1 MVEYRYNQSNYIYND
16 SDKTRRPGNKEFEKT
31 QRIKQYRTEVSKKV
45 SMANKRI
52 QRLEGNQLKDTP
64 AYQTYLK
71 GGGKFSIKGKT
82 YNEVQAELS
91 RINKFLDST
100 TSTVRGTNAML
111 KEMAKNT
118 GMKYS
123 NLKDLKAKSAK
134 FFELA
139 SKVEQ
144 YLRNVHDMASAIG
157 YQKIWEVINVYTK
170 DANINLADGKA
181 NIDDMIESVGKA
193 IAEYEDPIK
202 AQINEIN
209 KSFNWVPIKD

>member
-1 MVEYRYNQSNYIYND
+1 MAILIKYKQQELDGFSKKSAKGQRMRAYRQ
-16 SDKTRRPGNKEFEKT
+16 EA
-31 QRIKQYRTEVSKKV
+31 SKKV

-52 QRLEGNQLKDTP
+52 QRLEGNQLKETP

-71 GGGKFSIKGKT
+71 GGGKFSVKGKDF
-82 YNEVQAELS
+82 NELQAEVS
-91 RINKFLDST
+91 RLDKFLAST
-100 TSTVRGTNAML
+100 TSTVRGTHTML

-118 GMKYS
+118 GMKYR

-144 YLRNVHDMASAIG
+144 YLRTVHDMASAIG

-170 DANINLADGKA
+170 EANIDLSSGKA

-193 IAEYEDPIK
+193 IAEYEDPLK
-202 AQINEIN
+202 GKINALNAGFEWRVIGG
-209 KSFNWVPIKD
+209 